1 MRINLVF
8 LTVGYLLLTALAA
21 GPDLARGQRLFGACG
36 PCHALQP
43 NRNMTGPS
51 LAQLFGTARP
61 EALTAFRVT
70 PGPCAPPK

>member
-51 LAQLFGTARP
+51 LAQLL
-61 EALTAFRVT
+61 E
-70 PGPCAPPK
+70 PPDRKP